1 MENTKQERLL
11 EIFLRGNGLS
21 VRGLAD
27 EYGVSTKSITR
38 NINDLKAFLVEH
50 REMTGNLDLRYNAQ
64 DSKYYLY
71 TDEFLTSKELFG
83 LKFLSQKIFYKK

>member
-1 MENTKQERLL
+1 ML
-11 EIFLRGNGLS
+11 EIFLRGIRGNGLS

-83 LKFLSQKIFYKK
+83 LKFLSQKISYKK